1 MYVVFNGADD
11 QIRIGYEYTTNSSL
25 IAVASGLGL
34 TAAGTYEV
42 EIISTPDAIEVYL
55 NGSVVP
61 FYDFSTGQYNTT
73 SIAVSGLKDGKAGF
87 NAQGNVLDA
96 KITDIAIYGESDPH
110 IVEPPIDTE
119 AVENVINLINA
130 IGTVTK
136 ESGSAIAAARTAYNA
151 LNDDEKALITNI
163 DVLLEAETVYNQLN
177 ASQDIMLY
185 SLSATDAM
193 GFNHWPASVKIADV
207 TGGGIAFTW
216 KNAGTN
222 MRQGINRGVK
232 LDGLHAVFSG
242 YEATSGTKQIAVYF
256 ADIDPQESYTQLNE
270 QNGYQPLALI
280 INTADGTL
288 GIAALGDGYPIT
300 VIASS
305 DALKYDA
312 LAGKEWSLF
321 MDDNG
326 NGSFTVTVNG
336 VSGVITAD
344 MLSSCNKLTQYEDVY
359 LTVCPW
365 DWNGITNASLNL
377 ISLHDGD
384 SACANDLTAEE
395 MNDVLEL
402 IEKIKAIGIVTAES
416 IDAIEACEADYAAL
430 NDIQKG
436 CVINYNVLLAARYRY
451 DQLTKETDEPCM
463 KYYAIGTE
471 DLAGTNHWANMLFYN
486 DIADGGVR
494 FEWKNGGTNFRRLIN
509 REVTLDGLHMIFGGL
524 EAEDSV
530 KKIALYCADLYDT
543 AADWTSLY
551 SEYVQGEP
559 TILALIFDF
568 STGTLTAHV
577 EGQNDVVII
586 RDARI
591 TYEYL
596 KDVVW
601 EMKVEKNSQGD
612 YVFTVA
618 GATGVLPASLC
629 DKATRLT
636 DRDNSMYVTISPW
649 SYTPYDIAVD
659 VLAIHGKSVVCAE
672 ELTEA
677 QVAELNKVINA
688 IYDIYTEDGKIVPE
702 SEAKYIKALELYDA
716 LAPNIQPLVA
726 NYAYLVVAEEI
737 LDVVLAI
744 DGIGTVTYESGELI
758 DQIRQMY
765 KDLAIDNKETTG
777 TVYQRVQIDT
787 DKRLIVGNYAT
798 LEKAISDYYNIRKQ
812 LDLYG
817 YDSGNAGN
825 NNTSNN
831 TNNSNNS
838 NNSLSPNTGDIL
850 SYSTV
855 AAALISIIAVAV
867 IYRKKFRKES

>member
-1 MYVVFNGADD
+1 MKGFKRIISIVVAVMLVCAQIPLGVLASGSSDSRWSTTNLVEGQADITLNDYTWDWLSADLKAGASYKYNFNIVATETAGYRLTTVAVRDYSAASDGTDGLYVVFNGADDQIRIGYEYTTNSSLIAVASGLGLTAAGTYEVEIISTPDAIEVYLNGSVVPFYDFSTGQYNTTSIAVSGLKDGKAGFNAQGNVLDAKVTDIAIYGEAEESGGSRWSTTNLVEGQADITLNDYTWDWLSADLKAGASYKYNFNIVATETAGYRLTTVAVRDYSAASDGTDGLYVVFNGADD

-509 REVTLDGLHMIFGGL
+509 REVTLDGLHI
-524 EAEDSV
+524 V
-530 KKIALYCADLYDT
+530 YKYC
-543 AADWTSLY
+543 SL
-551 SEYVQGEP
+551 
-559 TILALIFDF
+559 
-568 STGTLTAHV
+568 
-577 EGQNDVVII
+577 
-586 RDARI
+586 
-591 TYEYL
+591 
-596 KDVVW
+596 
-601 EMKVEKNSQGD
+601 
-612 YVFTVA
+612 
-618 GATGVLPASLC
+618 LC
-629 DKATRLT
+629 R
-636 DRDNSMYVTISPW
+636 
-649 SYTPYDIAVD
+649 
-659 VLAIHGKSVVCAE
+659 
-672 ELTEA
+672 
-677 QVAELNKVINA
+677 
-688 IYDIYTEDGKIVPE
+688 
-702 SEAKYIKALELYDA
+702 
-716 LAPNIQPLVA
+716 PL
-726 NYAYLVVAEEI
+726 
-737 LDVVLAI
+737 
-744 DGIGTVTYESGELI
+744 
-758 DQIRQMY
+758 
-765 KDLAIDNKETTG
+765 
-777 TVYQRVQIDT
+777 
-787 DKRLIVGNYAT
+787 
-798 LEKAISDYYNIRKQ
+798 
-812 LDLYG
+812 
-817 YDSGNAGN
+817 
-825 NNTSNN
+825 
-831 TNNSNNS
+831 
-838 NNSLSPNTGDIL
+838 
-850 SYSTV
+850 
-855 AAALISIIAVAV
+855 
-867 IYRKKFRKES
+867 